1 MTEIMKGPQGPFAV
15 MGGRR
20 SSVLQ
25 LRLYFT
31 RHDTSFIGT
40 YNCAYLKGQE
50 FLENM
55 IKKFLAALAV
65 ASLALNAHAALQIE
79 ITGGINEGHKI
90 AVIPFTQA
98 QGSTGTNIAKVV
110 SDDLTRSGKFAPIP
124 MQQLPQG
131 SVTNGQINV
140 DTAAQSGAEV
150 AVTGKAEP
158 AGNGFNVEFQV
169 TGLQGANKGKVLA
182 HYSGVAPANLLRQ
195 AAHRVSDR
203 VYELFTGQKGAFRT
217 RIAYVV
223 TRHGQGYPF
232 ILMTSDYDGYNERPV
247 LKSTQPIMTPTW
259 SPDGTRLAY
268 VSFEARQPA
277 IFVQDIA
284 SHKRTKLASFPG
296 LNSSPAWSPDGS
308 KIAMTLSKDGQ
319 PDIYYYDL
327 ASGSLNRVTDNRAI
341 DTEPTWSA
349 DSRSLF
355 FTSERGGKA
364 QIYKYD
370 FATHST
376 DRITYQGQ
384 MNLSARAIPGSNSL
398 IVVTRQNGF
407 RVARV
412 DADGSIYML
421 TTSSLDESP
430 SVAPNG
436 SMVIYSTVYQGRKGL
451 ALVSA
456 DGRFKAYLPSTSGEV
471 SSPAWGPLLEK

>member
-1 MTEIMKGPQGPFAV
+1 M
-15 MGGRR
+15 
-20 SSVLQ
+20 L
-25 LRLYFT
+25 
-31 RHDTSFIGT
+31 
-40 YNCAYLKGQE
+40 
-50 FLENM
+50 
-55 IKKFLAALAV
+55 KKFLAVIAV
-65 ASLALNAHAALQIE
+65 ALCAGSANAALQIE
-79 ITGGINEGHKI
+79 ITGGINEGHRI
-90 AVIPFTQA
+90 AVIPFTQSA
-98 QGSTGTNIAKVV
+98 SLKTDMASVV
-110 SDDLTRSGKFAPIP
+110 SSDLMRSGKFSPIA
-124 MQQLPQG
+124 MTSLPQG
-131 SVTNGQINV
+131 SVVNGEINADV
-140 DTAAQSGAEV
+140 AASSGAEV
-150 AVTGKAEP
+150 AVTGSVVP
-158 AGNGFNVEFQV
+158 AGNSYKVEFKV
-169 TGLQGANKGKVLA
+169 TGLQGANKGKILG
-182 HYSGVAPANLLRQ
+182 HYQGNAPSSLMRQ

-223 TRHGQGYPF
+223 SRIGQGGYPYT
-232 ILMTSDYDGYNERPV
+232 LMTADYDGYNEKPV

-268 VSFEARQPA
+268 VSFESRQPA
-277 IFVQDIA
+277 IFVQDIN

-327 ASGSLNRVTDNRAI
+327 SSGTLNRVTDNRAI

-349 DSRSLF
+349 DSRSIF

-364 QIYKYD
+364 QIYKFD
-370 FATHST
+370 FATRKT
-376 DRITYQGQ
+376 ERITYQGQ
-384 MNLSARAIPGSNSL
+384 VNLSARAIPGSNSL
-398 IVVTRQNGF
+398 IVVTRQNGY

-412 DADGSIYML
+412 DADGSLYML

-456 DGRFKAYLPSTSGEV
+456 DGRFKANLPTSQGEIG
-471 SSPAWGPLLEK
+471 SPAWGPLLEK

>member
-1 MTEIMKGPQGPFAV
+1 
-15 MGGRR
+15 
-20 SSVLQ
+20 
-25 LRLYFT
+25 
-31 RHDTSFIGT
+31 
-40 YNCAYLKGQE
+40 
-50 FLENM
+50 M
-55 IKKFLAALAV
+55 IKRILAGLALAV
-65 ASLALNAHAALQIE
+65 FAVNAHAALQIE
-79 ITGGINEGHKI
+79 ITGGINEGHRI

-98 QGSTGTNIAKVV
+98 QGLGTDVAKVV
-110 SDDLTRSGKFAPIP
+110 SDDLTRSGKFSPIP

-131 SVTNGQINV
+131 SVTNGEINADV
-140 DTAAQSGAEV
+140 AAQSGAEA
-150 AVTGKAEP
+150 AVTGKAVP
-158 AGNGFNVEFQV
+158 VNGGYNVEFKV
-169 TGLQGANKGKVLA
+169 VGLQGANKGKVLA
-182 HYSGVAPANLLRQ
+182 HYAGNAPKNLIRQ

-223 TRHGQGYPF
+223 TRHGQGYPYV
-232 ILMTSDYDGYNERPV
+232 LMTADYDGYNERPV

-277 IFVQDIA
+277 IFVQDIL

-327 ASGSLNRVTDNRAI
+327 AAGVLKRVTENRSI

-355 FTSERGGKA
+355 FTSERGGRA

-370 FATHST
+370 FATGST
-376 DRITYQGQ
+376 TRVTYQGE
-384 MNLSARAIPGSNSL
+384 MNLSARAIPGSTSL
-398 IVVTRQNGF
+398 VVVTRQKGY

-421 TTSSLDESP
+421 TTSTLDESP

-456 DGRFKAYLPSTSGEV
+456 DGRFKAYLPSSAGEV